1 MSSAAA
7 SNDFTELVSDTK
19 DTAPA
24 TTPEQDEDNVFDPD
38 WKYQRLEFNGDSLAV
53 RIPTQQA
60 LAGFSLASSKYVPTQ
75 VKNDMTGLFLTEHLG
90 PESYGRIMQ
99 RLMDGDDPDYTT
111 ESIGVMMREIVMM
124 SINESSKE
132 PDVAE

>member
-1 MSSAAA
+1 MTENTAA
-7 SNDFTELVSDTK
+7 STAST

-24 TTPEQDEDNVFDPD
+24 DTTDEALDPG
-38 WKYQRLEFNGDSLAV
+38 WEHQRLSFHGDNLAV

-60 LAGFSLASSKYVPTQ
+60 LAGFSLASSKYVPTN

-90 PESYGRIMQ
+90 PETYGRIMQ
-99 RLMDGDDPDYTT
+99 RLMDGDDPEYTAET
-111 ESIGVMMREIVMM
+111 IGEMMREIVML
-124 SINESSKE
+124 SINAESDE